1 MQTAQVT
8 VAYVN
13 EPQKNPNYGSIK
25 SADGIYYGV
34 HKSKLHLFNKGQTY
48 NIVYT
53 TNEKGYHSFKEF
65 VGGPSLSVFVPA
77 STNTPAAPGYA
88 ANGSNRDEHIFVCG
102 VVNNAIRAGTLPLGV
117 SEIAHAVRVARSAYK
132 SGFTS
137 GLDEELPD
145 DHIPF

>member
-65 VGGPSLSVFVPA
+65 
-77 STNTPAAPGYA
+77 AAPTPSASPPPAHA
-88 ANGSNRDEHIFVCG
+88 ANGSRDEHIFVCG
-102 VVNNAIRAGTLPLGV
+102 IVNNAIRAGTLTLGV
-117 SEIAHAVRVARSAYK
+117 AEIAHAIRVARSAYK

-145 DHIPF
+145 NNIPF